1 MNHCS
6 TNHIIPSREMLMFHT
21 KEGRRERGRINEHH
35 GQGEA
40 NQSTARR
47 IMGTDKAAFKSQLCY
62 LLLLA
67 SSGAGSK
74 SRLSLGVLVCKMVQS
89 PVPSGAAYR
98 KNTERIWSRPSIL
111 SLNNDRCRWFPRLLA
126 QEHSNSAGRESWD
139 LNSCILIHLLFLREC
154 SRDENISI

>member
-21 KEGRRERGRINEHH
+21 KEGRGRINEHH

-67 SSGAGSK
+67 RSGAGSK
-74 SRLSLGVLVCKMVQS
+74 SRLSLSVLVCKMVQS
-89 PVPSGAAYR
+89 SVSSGVAYR
-98 KNTERIWSRPSIL
+98 KYTERIWNRPSIL
-111 SLNNDRCRWFPRLLA
+111 SLNNGRCRWFPKLLA

-139 LNSCILIHLLFLREC
+139 FELMYFDTSF
-154 SRDENISI
+154 ISQRML